1 MTSILFV
8 NDPHNSTGFQEGN
21 GRSVSSTISHRT
33 YETVCLYL
41 TWGNKV
47 KMRLCETT
55 ILHLKS
61 LLYERRY
68 PPDSDFFNGT
78 KTNDTKDIELTRV
91 KK

>member
-8 NDPHNSTGFQEGN
+8 NDPHNSTGLQKGN

-68 PPDSDFFNGT
+68 PPDSDFFHCL
-78 KTNDTKDIELTRV
+78 KRNDVRDIELAGD